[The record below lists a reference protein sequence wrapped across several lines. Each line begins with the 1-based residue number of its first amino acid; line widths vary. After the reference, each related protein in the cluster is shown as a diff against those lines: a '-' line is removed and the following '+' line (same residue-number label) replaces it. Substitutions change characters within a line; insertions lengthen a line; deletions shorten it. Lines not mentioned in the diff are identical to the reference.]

1 MFAQSPEPEAHDKVL
16 TIIQIELEFG
26 NVFFFGGGGRGEG
39 GRGENRS
46 SRRKTSRSKEENHQ
60 KQTQPIYAATSGN
73 QTQDTLVGG
82 EP

>member
-1 MFAQSPEPEAHDKVL
+1 MVYALLDENLFISKGVPSHLFSPKP
-16 TIIQIELEFG
+16 TPWSFQIPLSFH
-26 NVFFFGGGGRGEG
+26 
-39 GRGENRS
+39 RS